1 MTLHQQAFCRKLF
14 DLLQPRKKST
24 TNCFEM
30 MVKLH
35 LQDLWH
41 HSYTPSLPLRGQSCC
56 LTHSNMSH
64 SLRVVISTAVIYAIL
79 CVQTIHRRRQS
90 SSHTHAAP
98 MAEFQIKTAASC
110 LHILF
115 VNIALFL
122 QEQLGKLT
130 G

>member
-1 MTLHQQAFCRKLF
+1 M
-14 DLLQPRKKST
+14 
-24 TNCFEM
+24 
-30 MVKLH
+30 
-35 LQDLWH
+35 
-41 HSYTPSLPLRGQSCC
+41 
-56 LTHSNMSH
+56 LTHNTTSH
-64 SLRVVISTAVIYAIL
+64 SFRAVISTAVTYATC

-98 MAEFQIKTAASC
+98 MAELQIKTVASC

-122 QEQLGKLT
+122 QEQLGKVT